1 MYVTCEVQG
10 YTNPYKGV
18 YAYYRQELSFY
29 IMIPPEIK
37 EEIKYRC
44 DIVDVISGYVNLK
57 RAGSNYNGLCP
68 FHSEK
73 TPSFTVFP
81 STKSFYCFGCGAGGD
96 VVTFI
101 MKRENLE
108 YRAALE
114 YLANRAGIKLPDD
127 DRDDHD
133 PNAVKRERVLSMNRE
148 AAKFFHSC
156 LYSPLGASG
165 LEYLTKRGLSGSVI
179 KHFGLGFAPDSFGML
194 TDFLVSRGYT
204 PTEMSTAF
212 LCGISKKNGR
222 PFDYFR
228 NRVIFPIIDVTGNV
242 VAFGGRVMDDSVP
255 KYLNTSDTP
264 AFKKSRNLFALNFAK
279 SECAERMILCEGYM
293 DVIACH
299 AHGFENAVATLGTA
313 ITSEQARIMS
323 HYTKQVII
331 AYDSD
336 EAGQRATSKAM
347 KLLAEVG
354 LDVRVMRMTGAKD
367 PDEFLKK
374 NGSTAN
380 EKFKLLLD
388 QSRAG
393 FEFKLE
399 TVLSKYDISRP
410 EEKVKAADALCRI
423 ISEVWSEAERDV
435 YIGVVAD
442 RLELVRESLKNDVKR
457 MIKQRERSDKRD
469 EFGEIVRKT
478 AGFGD
483 LINRDTVNNA
493 AAVSIEENILGI
505 LMLFPENIRSIRSG
519 KLKLDSSKFYSDFN
533 RRVFDEIMLRSDDS
547 SIFDYGDL
555 AEVFT
560 LDEMGRIT
568 SMLERRRPLSANGED
583 VLSEMID
590 KLSTQSEQKQFEEA
604 GDRRSAINELLARQ
618 REKIKK

>member
-1 MYVTCEVQG
+1 
-10 YTNPYKGV
+10 
-18 YAYYRQELSFY
+18 
-29 IMIPPEIK
+29 MIPPEIK

-68 FHSEK
+68 FHSER

-114 YLANRAGIKLPDD
+114 FLANRAGITIPDD
-127 DRDDHD
+127 DGGGEYDQS
-133 PNAVKRERVLSMNRE
+133 AVKRERVLAMNRE

-156 LYSPLGASG
+156 LYSPQGAAG
-165 LEYLTKRGLSGSVI
+165 LEYLTKRGLSGATL

-194 TDFLVSRGYT
+194 TDFLRSRGYDQN
-204 PTEMSTAF
+204 EMSAAF
-212 LCGISKKNGR
+212 LCGISKKSGK

-242 VAFGGRVMDDSVP
+242 VAFGGRVMDDSIP

-279 SECAERMILCEGYM
+279 SNCAERMILCEGYM

-313 ITSEQARIMS
+313 ITPDQARIMS
-323 HYTKQVII
+323 RYTKQVII
-331 AYDSD
+331 SYDSD
-336 EAGQRATSKAM
+336 DAGQRATSKAM

-354 LDVRVMRMTGAKD
+354 LDVRILRIPGAKD
-367 PDEFLKK
+367 PDEFLRK

-380 EKFKLLLD
+380 EKFRLLID

-399 TVLSKYDISRP
+399 SVLAKHDITKP
-410 EEKVKAADALCRI
+410 EEKVKAADELCRI

-435 YIGVVAD
+435 YIGVVS
-442 RLELVRESLKNDVKR
+442 RKLELPRDSLKNDVKR
-457 MIKQRERSDKRD
+457 MMRMRGKSEQRE

-483 LINRDTVNNA
+483 RINQDTIKNA

-505 LMLFPENIRSIRSG
+505 LLLFPENLGLIRSG
-519 KLKLDSSKFYSDFN
+519 KLKLSDSDFFSDFN
-533 RRVFDEIMLRSDDS
+533 RRVFSEVMQRSDDAH
-547 SIFDYGDL
+547 IFDYGTL
-555 AEVFT
+555 AEVFDP
-560 LDEMGRIT
+560 DEMGRIT
-568 SMLERRRPLSANGED
+568 SMIERRRPLTENGEN
-583 VLSEMID
+583 VLSDMIA
-590 KLSTQSEQKQFEEA
+590 KLCAQSEQKQLEAA
-604 GDRRSAINELLARQ
+604 GDRRTAIEDLIARQ
-618 REKIKK
+618 REKIKKQDK

>member
-1 MYVTCEVQG
+1 
-10 YTNPYKGV
+10 
-18 YAYYRQELSFY
+18 
-29 IMIPPEIK
+29 MIPPEIK

-68 FHSEK
+68 FHSER

-114 YLANRAGIKLPDD
+114 LLANRAGITIPEEKNDSY
-127 DRDDHD
+127 D
-133 PNAVKRERVLSMNRE
+133 PGAVKRERVLAMNRE

-156 LYSPLGASG
+156 LYSPQGAAG
-165 LEYLTKRGLSGSVI
+165 LEYLTKRGLSGSTI
-179 KHFGLGFAPDSFGML
+179 KHFGLGFAPESFGML
-194 TDFLVSRGYT
+194 TDFLQSRGYT
-204 PTEMSTAF
+204 AKEMSAAF
-212 LCGISKKNGR
+212 LCGISKKTGK

-255 KYLNTSDTP
+255 KYLNTSDTQ

-279 SECAERMILCEGYM
+279 SNCAERMILCEGYM
-293 DVIACH
+293 DVIVCH

-313 ITSEQARIMS
+313 ITSDQARIMS
-323 HYTKQVII
+323 RYTKQVII
-331 AYDSD
+331 SYDSD

-354 LDVRVMRMTGAKD
+354 LDVRVLRIPGAKD

-380 EKFKLLLD
+380 EKFRLLLD

-399 TVLSKYDISRP
+399 SVLSRHDITKP
-410 EEKVKAADALCRI
+410 DEKVKAAEELCRI
-423 ISEVWSEAERDV
+423 IAEVWSEAEREV
-435 YIGVVAD
+435 YIGVVSQ
-442 RLELVRESLKNDVKR
+442 RLELPRDSLKNDVRRIQRARDKSEKR
-457 MIKQRERSDKRD
+457 E

-483 LINRDTVNNA
+483 RVNQETIRNA
-493 AAVSIEENILGI
+493 AAVSTEENILGI
-505 LMLFPENIRSIRSG
+505 LLLFPENLGLIRSG
-519 KLKLDSSKFYSDFN
+519 KLKLSASDFCSDFN
-533 RRVFDEIMLRSDDS
+533 RRVFEETMNHSDDAHM
-547 SIFDYGDL
+547 FDYGTL
-555 AEVFT
+555 AEFFSA
-560 LDEMGRIT
+560 DEMGRIT
-568 SMLERRRPLSANGED
+568 SMIERRRPLTENGGG
-583 VLSEMID
+583 VLSDMIE
-590 KLSTQSEQKQFEEA
+590 KLRAQSEQKQLEA
-604 GDRRSAINELLARQ
+604 SGDRRTAIEEIIARQ
-618 REKIKK
+618 REKIKR

>member
-1 MYVTCEVQG
+1 
-10 YTNPYKGV
+10 
-18 YAYYRQELSFY
+18 
-29 IMIPPEIK
+29 MIPPEIK

-68 FHSEK
+68 FHSER

-114 YLANRAGIKLPDD
+114 LLANRAGITIPEEKNDSY
-127 DRDDHD
+127 D
-133 PNAVKRERVLSMNRE
+133 PGAVKRERVLAMNRE

-156 LYSPLGASG
+156 LYSPQGAAG
-165 LEYLTKRGLSGSVI
+165 LEYLTKRGLSGSTI
-179 KHFGLGFAPDSFGML
+179 KHFGLGFAPESFGML
-194 TDFLVSRGYT
+194 TDFLQSRGYT
-204 PTEMSTAF
+204 AKEMSAAF
-212 LCGISKKNGR
+212 LCGISKKTGK

-279 SECAERMILCEGYM
+279 SNCAERMILCEGYM

-313 ITSEQARIMS
+313 ITPDQARIMS
-323 HYTKQVII
+323 RYTKQVII
-331 AYDSD
+331 SYDSD

-347 KLLAEVG
+347 RLLAEVG
-354 LDVRVMRMTGAKD
+354 LDVRVLRIPGAKD

-380 EKFKLLLD
+380 EKFRLLLD

-399 TVLSKYDISRP
+399 SVLSRHDITKP
-410 EEKVKAADALCRI
+410 DEKVKAAEELCRI
-423 ISEVWSEAERDV
+423 IAEVWSEAEREV
-435 YIGVVAD
+435 YIGVVSQ
-442 RLELVRESLKNDVKR
+442 RLELPRDSLKNDVRRIQRARDKSEKR
-457 MIKQRERSDKRD
+457 E

-483 LINRDTVNNA
+483 RVNQETIRNA
-493 AAVSIEENILGI
+493 AAVSTEENILGI
-505 LMLFPENIRSIRSG
+505 LLLFPENLGLIRSG
-519 KLKLDSSKFYSDFN
+519 KLKLSASDFCSDFN
-533 RRVFDEIMLRSDDS
+533 RRVFEETMNHSDDAH
-547 SIFDYGDL
+547 IFDYGTL
-555 AEVFT
+555 AEFFST
-560 LDEMGRIT
+560 DEMGRIT
-568 SMLERRRPLSANGED
+568 SMIERRRPLTENGGG
-583 VLSEMID
+583 VLSDMIE
-590 KLSTQSEQKQFEEA
+590 KLRAQSEQKQLEA
-604 GDRRSAINELLARQ
+604 SGDRRTAIEEIIARQ
-618 REKIKK
+618 REKIKR